1 MWEDFL
7 SLVSNVEFWKFASI
21 PFISAI
27 VGWGTNVLA
36 LKMTFYPLEFI
47 GLGKLGW
54 QGIIPSKAGE
64 MAGKA
69 VDLLTKNLITI
80 EDRFEQIDPE
90 RVAEEIEPALN
101 RLSIEVVNDTME
113 RVAPVLWESAP
124 AILKERFFQ
133 RMSEGLPEAVEELME
148 DVKMNITELFDLKA
162 MVIEALESDRE
173 LLNQIFLRVG
183 DKEFRFIEQSG
194 LYFGF
199 FFGIFQMSLFLL
211 LQLVLNVPQA
221 MAAWTLPVA
230 GLLVGWAT
238 NVLALRM
245 IFVPLRPRRF
255 GPFVFQGL
263 FIKRQSEVAA
273 AYARIISQQILT
285 SEQIFDKMI
294 HGPSAPRLQHLLQL
308 HVKKAVDGVAG
319 LSKPLFQLAQG
330 TKKYVQIKTQIAA
343 QFVEG
348 LPRTIKYIFKYT
360 EEALDIENTLRTR
373 MQGLGPVEFV
383 SFLRPVFQKDE
394 WKLILVGALLG
405 LWAGFMQLLFVFG
418 GELTSGI

>member
-1 MWEDFL
+1 MWEDFIN
-7 SLVSNVEFWKFASI
+7 LVSNVEFWKFASI

-36 LKMTFYPLEFI
+36 LKMTFYPLNFI

-54 QGIIPSKAGE
+54 QGIIPAKAGE

-69 VDLLTKNLITI
+69 VDLLTQNLITI
-80 EDRFEQIDPE
+80 EDRFEKVEPE

-101 RLSIEVVNDTME
+101 RLSIEVLNETME
-113 RVAPVLWESAP
+113 EHAPVLWESAP
-124 AILKERFFQ
+124 PVLKQRIFL

-162 MVIEALESDRE
+162 MVIEALETDRE

-183 DKEFRFIEQSG
+183 DKEFTFIERSG

-199 FFGIFQMSLFLL
+199 LFGIIQMGLFLL
-211 LQLVLNVPQA
+211 LQLAFGMPQELA
-221 MAAWTLPVA
+221 SWTLPFA

-245 IFVPLRPRRF
+245 IFVPLRPRKV
-255 GPFVFQGL
+255 GPLVFQGL
-263 FIKRQSEVAA
+263 FIKRQKEVAA
-273 AYARIISQQILT
+273 EYAKIIAQRILT
-285 SEQIFDKMI
+285 SEKIFHKMI
-294 HGPSAPRLQHLLQL
+294 HGPTAPRLRHLMQL

-319 LSKPLFQLAQG
+319 LAKPFFQLTQG
-330 TKKYVQIKTQIAA
+330 TRKYVEIKTAIA
-343 QFVEG
+343 QKFVEG

-360 EEALDIENTLRTR
+360 EEALDIENTLSQR

-394 WKLILVGALLG
+394 WKLILVGAVLG
-405 LWAGFMQLLFVFG
+405 LIAGTMQMVFVFG
-418 GELTSGI
+418 GELFAS